1 VQTFDPARHYG
12 ASQRRFQNYIN
23 LCLANKFRTMDAA
36 RMKNPLCR
44 TGNLSL
50 SGHVDGEDWGAV
62 NEEYCHAHSEHLRN
76 PAERLEKQWQE
87 SATHSGIHAFREP

>member
-1 VQTFDPARHYG
+1 
-12 ASQRRFQNYIN
+12 
-23 LCLANKFRTMDAA
+23 
-36 RMKNPLCR
+36 MKNPLCR